1 MKKSYIIIYFISI
14 VSIGS
19 SGFYYIGRP
28 EWSILDSIYM
38 TIITLATVGYGE
50 VHHMSQAARIWAIL
64 VIVFGV
70 TGIGA
75 VLRVFGQE
83 LIQIELY
90 KKRIMMNKIK
100 EISEHF
106 IICGYGRMGAVIAK
120 EFSEKKLKF
129 LVIERDNKKADIL
142 KNKGILVIHND
153 ATDED
158 ALKSA
163 NFKSALGAAVV
174 LNNDRDNLFV
184 TLSIRTYNPDIHII
198 SRCAREENK
207 NKLIRAGANRVINP
221 YVSGGHRMAEIL
233 SSPKLEDS
241 LSIKAPN
248 IGNLDISVN
257 EISMKNL
264 DYYIGSKISE
274 INLSGN
280 YGIDIVGIIKGSGSY
295 IINPDKK
302 TILNKEDIIIIM
314 GETSKFALFLKKA
327 SSSHFV
333 P

>member
-1 MKKSYIIIYFISI
+1 MKKSYVIIYFIGI

-19 SGFYYIGRP
+19 AGFYYIGRP
-28 EWSILDSIYM
+28 EWSVFDSIYM

-50 VHHMSQAARIWAIL
+50 VHPMSQEAKLWAIL
-64 VIVFGV
+64 VIIFGV

-75 VLRVFGQE
+75 ILKVFGKE

-100 EISEHF
+100 DISEHF
-106 IICGYGRMGAVIAK
+106 IICGYGRMGAIIAK
-120 EFSEKKLKF
+120 EFSEKNLNYLLIEKDDEKAEKLRA
-129 LVIERDNKKADIL
+129 E
-142 KNKGILVIHND
+142 GILVIHND
-153 ATDED
+153 ATNED
-158 ALKSA
+158 ALKLA
-163 NFKSALGAAVV
+163 NFSSALGAAVV

-221 YVSGGHRMAEIL
+221 YVSGGQRMAEIL

-241 LSIKAPN
+241 VSIKTPS

-264 DYYIGSKISE
+264 EKYIDLTISD
-274 INLSGN
+274 IDLKGK
-280 YGIDIVGIIKGSGSY
+280 YGIEIVGIIEQSGNY
-295 IINPDKK
+295 ILKPDE
-302 TILNKEDIIIIM
+302 TIILNKEDIIIIM
-314 GETSKFALFLKKA
+314 GEAEKFSLFRKNL
-327 SSSHFV
+327 SI
-333 P
+333 

>member
-1 MKKSYIIIYFISI
+1 MKKSYVIIYFIGI

-19 SGFYYIGRP
+19 AGFYYIGRP
-28 EWSILDSIYM
+28 EWSVFDSIYM

-50 VHHMSQAARIWAIL
+50 VHPMSQEAKLWAIL
-64 VIVFGV
+64 VIIFGV

-75 VLRVFGQE
+75 ILKVFGKE

-100 EISEHF
+100 DISEHF
-106 IICGYGRMGAVIAK
+106 IICGYGRMGAIIAK
-120 EFSEKKLKF
+120 EFSEKNLNYLLIEKDDEKAEKLRA
-129 LVIERDNKKADIL
+129 E
-142 KNKGILVIHND
+142 GILVIHND
-153 ATDED
+153 ATNED
-158 ALKSA
+158 ALKLA
-163 NFKSALGAAVV
+163 NFSSALGAAVV

-241 LSIKAPN
+241 VSIKTPS

-264 DYYIGSKISE
+264 EKYIDLTISD
-274 INLSGN
+274 IDLKGK
-280 YGIDIVGIIKGSGSY
+280 YGIEIVGIIEQSGNY
-295 IINPDKK
+295 ILKPDE
-302 TILNKEDIIIIM
+302 TIILNKEDIIIIM
-314 GETSKFALFLKKA
+314 GEAEKFSLFRKNL
-327 SSSHFV
+327 SI
-333 P
+333 